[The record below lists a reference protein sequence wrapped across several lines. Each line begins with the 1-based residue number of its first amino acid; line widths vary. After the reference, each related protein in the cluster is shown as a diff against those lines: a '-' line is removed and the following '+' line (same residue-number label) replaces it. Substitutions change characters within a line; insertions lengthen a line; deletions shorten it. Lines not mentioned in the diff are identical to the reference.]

1 MHPFKDWNV
10 VDPDIRSGRWVAKDA
25 LGPWNAEGG
34 KGSTKERRPGQ
45 PHKLEVH
52 LGNVFVPTKPRAIR
66 GWVFVCSG
74 DCLGMSIK
82 CENKKGMC

>member
-1 MHPFKDWNV
+1 M
-10 VDPDIRSGRWVAKDA
+10 DPDIRSGRWVAKDA

-52 LGNVFVPTKPRAIR
+52 LGNVFVPTKPRAI
-66 GWVFVCSG
+66 
-74 DCLGMSIK
+74 
-82 CENKKGMC
+82 